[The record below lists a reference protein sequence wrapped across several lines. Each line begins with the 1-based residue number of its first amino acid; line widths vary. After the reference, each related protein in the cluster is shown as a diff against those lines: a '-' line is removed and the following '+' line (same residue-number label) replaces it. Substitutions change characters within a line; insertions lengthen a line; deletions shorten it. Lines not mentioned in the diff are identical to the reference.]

1 MSMSRNLANYLKVYE
16 GFIEPEVCNAAVKNL
31 DAAEWTMHE
40 FYDASTGTSH
50 SYDHEL
56 SVSHQEIPE
65 KDLIN
70 KKVWEALQKYVVED
84 MKDMHEWFCGWNGYS
99 LVRFNRYDP
108 TTQMKLHCDHI
119 HTLFEGER
127 KGVPTLTVL
136 GGLNDDYT
144 GGEFVMWDSEVIK
157 LPAGAVAVFP
167 SNFLYPHE
175 IRPVKSGVRYSYVS
189 WAW

>member
-1 MSMSRNLANYLKVYE
+1 MSMSRNLADYLKVYE
-16 GFIEPEVCNAAVKNL
+16 GFIEPEVCKSAVKNL

-40 FYDASTGTSH
+40 FYDAATNTSR

-56 SVSHQEIPE
+56 SVSHEAIPE
-65 KDLIN
+65 KQLLN
-70 KKVWEALQKYVVED
+70 ARVWDALQKYINDIPEV
-84 MKDMHEWFCGWNGYS
+84 HEWFSGWSGHS
-99 LVRFNRYDP
+99 FVRFNRYDP

-119 HTLFEGER
+119 HSLFDGER

-175 IRPVKSGVRYSYVS
+175 VRPVKSGIRYSYVS